1 MNKACKR
8 YGKKPFNKTSY
19 ATYRPKHKKEDLQ
32 QERQES
38 IFLDTRFPVTGYDI
52 YELAA

>member
-8 YGKKPFNKTSY
+8 YGKKPFDKTSY
-19 ATYRPKHKKEDLQ
+19 ATYRPQKQKDEPQ
-32 QERQES
+32 RERQES
-38 IFLDTRFPVTGYDI
+38 AFLDTRFPVTGYDI